1 MNAIIPGHKPADYIV
16 GHARAVLPD
25 RIVEDARI
33 VVRDHHI
40 VEITSG
46 ARGVKIDFDASGLT
60 VTPGFID
67 THSDALEK
75 ERTPRAGVEIP
86 VDFALQTLEAR
97 VAGVG
102 VTTMYHGTGFRNQSV
117 RGVERSVDRALEETT
132 VIDTMP
138 QGRVDHRVLH
148 RLDLLSDEGADALAR
163 RFDDMPA
170 RAYPTLVS
178 FEDHTPGQG
187 QYSDA
192 EGLRRYLIDNEGVS
206 EEEADAR
213 MEKLIDGAEA
223 GAATKLKNEQWLADL
238 AARGL
243 IRSLGHDMD
252 TADVVDRNIDLGV
265 EVAEFPTTIEA
276 AHQAFKR
283 GLVIAGG
290 GPNALRGR
298 SHNNNISAARLA
310 EDGLLDAL
318 TSDYFPPALLGG
330 AMVLLRQG
338 LVDLPGAISL
348 ITAGPARLAGL
359 SDRGELAEGR
369 LADLAFI
376 DFDNTTWPRVITTH
390 KAWK

>member
-1 MNAIIPGHKPADYIV
+1 MKAIIPGHKPADYIV

-25 RIVEDARI
+25 RVIEDARI

-40 VEITSG
+40 VEVSAGTRG
-46 ARGVKIDFDASGLT
+46 AEIDFDATGLT

-102 VTTMYHGTGFRNQSV
+102 VTTLYHGTGFRNQSV
-117 RGVERSVDRALEETT
+117 RGVERSVNRALEEAA

-138 QGRVDHRVLH
+138 RGRVDHRVLH
-148 RLDLLSDEGADALAR
+148 RLDLLSEEGASALTK
-163 RFDDMPA
+163 RFEEMPA
-170 RAYPTLVS
+170 RDYPTLVS

-187 QYSDA
+187 QYVDA

-206 EEEADAR
+206 EQEADER
-213 MEKLIDGAEA
+213 MAQLIDGAET
-223 GAATKLKNEQWLADL
+223 GAVTKQRNEQWLSEL
-238 AARGL
+238 SAAGR

-276 AHQAFKR
+276 ARQASQR

-298 SHNNNISAARLA
+298 SHNNNVSAARLA
-310 EDGLLDAL
+310 EEGLLDAL

-330 AMVLLRQG
+330 AMVLLRKG
-338 LVDLPGAISL
+338 FVDLPGAISL
-348 ITAGPARLAGL
+348 ITSGPARLAGL
-359 SDRGELAEGR
+359 TDRGELSEGR

-376 DFDNTTWPRVITTH
+376 DFANTTWPRVITTH